1 VGYTGGAAAHPTY
14 HRLGDHTET
23 VQIDFDAQRI
33 SYAQL
38 LVIFWQSHQPGRQ
51 AWSQQY
57 KAAVFYHS
65 EEQRRLA
72 LESRERVTARLKA
85 KIFTEIL
92 PGSAFFL
99 AEDYHQKYYLHQVPE
114 LWREFTAIYPV
125 PVVLVNSTAAAR
137 VNGYLAG
144 HGTLESFQADLP
156 GLGLSPP
163 ARAKLQKIVS
173 GSNLMKRSL
182 SKGKDDEGSCPL
194 PPTP

>member
-1 VGYTGGAAAHPTY
+1 VGYTGGAAPHPTY

-23 VQIDFDAQRI
+23 VQIDFDPQRI
-33 SYAQL
+33 AYAQL
-38 LVIFWQSHQPGRQ
+38 LAVFWQGHQPGRQ

-57 KAAVFYHS
+57 KAAVFYHN

-72 LESRERVTARLKA
+72 LESRERVTARLKS
-85 KIFTEIL
+85 KVFTEIL
-92 PGSAFFL
+92 PASTFYL
-99 AEDYHQKYYLHQVPE
+99 AEDYHQKYYLRQVPE
-114 LWREFTAIYPV
+114 LWREFALLYPA
-125 PVVLVNSTAAAR
+125 PADLVNSTAAAR

-144 HGTLESFQADLP
+144 HGSLESFQADLP
-156 GLGLSPP
+156 NLGLSPP

-182 SKGKDDEGSCPL
+182 SQGQAGGGSCPL